1 MTSNTNTKSSSVYS
15 AGQFMNPGPAPRPPI
30 DRLRSNLSYHSPT
43 TSVSSNAT
51 TLVPPSSAFSASSLS
66 LVSQKGSEKSGGA
79 YKVVKDGWV
88 KVKDT
93 EGFKSFV
100 WSDRFLVLRD
110 FQLDFLKNN
119 NTPKVAY
126 SIQLQDI
133 TRITRSD
140 SHPYSFEISRNT
152 HSGHGS
158 PPSREPNVKMLIV
171 KVEKDEEVYSWMDS
185 IYQRCPSMGGVSN
198 PTDFSHHVHVGFD
211 PTNGAFVG
219 LPPEWEKLLTA
230 SAITKDDYEKN
241 PKAVL
246 EVLEFYT
253 EKLQKR
259 EDDPA
264 TYPSLTPTPSVQPN
278 EHKQLGYST
287 GGNSVALPRPPPPTN
302 FQRADSYTGRRSE
315 SPSSSSL
322 YGQQDRNITS
332 MPYRPMAPVD
342 PRLEEE
348 RRRRAEDDARRQRER
363 EMQQR
368 EQGRTEREEQ
378 AVYNASL
385 PKKKTPLAK
394 QELGGYTAEPN
405 DDITP
410 SSSSRYDPSRPPP
423 SAPNTGRDKQQP
435 PSPYRQPSSQPRAAP
450 AVPTASNLASAA
462 KQGPGARQLQP
473 NGQRQPSPSPSR
485 PAYSEAQPQSG
496 ARAATGGTNGQA
508 QTKASGST
516 SAHPK
521 PLNIAKSTPTAQKS
535 DAVKQAEEAL
545 TKKDDNPPRKEVRMS
560 SMTESEVMAKLR
572 EVVAKDRPLDSYNK
586 QKKIGQGASGSVYV
600 ARIRENPPSPT
611 ARQLLRENG
620 PRTQVAIKQ
629 MDLRN
634 QPRKELI
641 VNEIIVMKDS
651 KHPNIVNFLDAF
663 LQEDQSELWVVME
676 FMEGG
681 ALTDV
686 IDNNS
691 AISEDQ
697 IATICVEVSLELS
710 QIILCGMLRAC

>member
-1 MTSNTNTKSSSVYS
+1 
-15 AGQFMNPGPAPRPPI
+15 MNPGPAPRPPT
-30 DRLRSNLSYHSPT
+30 DRLRSNFSQHST
-43 TSVSSNAT
+43 SSSVSSNPAILT
-51 TLVPPSSAFSASSLS
+51 PHASAFSASSLS
-66 LVSQKGSEKSGGA
+66 LVSQRGSEKSGGA
-79 YKVVKDGWV
+79 YQVVKDGWV

-119 NTPKVAY
+119 NTSKVAY

-133 TRITRSD
+133 TRIGRSD
-140 SHPYSFEISRNT
+140 SHPYSFEIFRNT
-152 HSGHGS
+152 HPSHSS
-158 PPSREPNVKMLIV
+158 PPTREPNVKMLIV

-198 PTDFSHHVHVGFD
+198 PTNFSHHVHVGFD
-211 PTNGAFVG
+211 PTSGAFVG
-219 LPPEWEKLLTA
+219 LPPEWAKLLTA
-230 SAITKDDYEKN
+230 SALTKEDYANN

-246 EVLEFYT
+246 EVLDFYT
-253 EKLQKR
+253 EKLVKR
-259 EDDPA
+259 ADEPA
-264 TYPSLTPTPSVQPN
+264 AYPSLTPTPSALSN
-278 EHKQLGYST
+278 ENKQLDFPS
-287 GGNSVALPRPPPPTN
+287 GGNSVALPRPLPPAN

-332 MPYRPMAPVD
+332 MPYRPAGAID
-342 PRLEEE
+342 PRIEEE

-368 EQGRTEREEQ
+368 EQGRLEREEQ
-378 AVYNASL
+378 QAYNASL
-385 PKKKTPLAK
+385 PKKKTPMAR
-394 QELGGYTAEPN
+394 QELGGYGGEPEEE
-405 DDITP
+405 IQP
-410 SSSSRYDPSRPPP
+410 SSSNRYNPSRPPP
-423 SAPNTGRDKQQP
+423 SAPGTGRDRHQP
-435 PSPYRQPSSQPRAAP
+435 PSPYSQQSTQRATP

-462 KQGPGARQLQP
+462 KQQGPSGRQLHP
-473 NGQRQPSPSPSR
+473 DGQRQPSPSPSR
-485 PAYSEAQPQSG
+485 PAYPDTQSQAT
-496 ARAATGGTNGQA
+496 ARSVVGGVNGQSE
-508 QTKASGST
+508 TKASGQS

-521 PLNIAKSTPTAQKS
+521 PLNIAKPNAVAQKS
-535 DAVKQAEEAL
+535 DAVKKAEEAL
-545 TKKDDNPPRKEVRMS
+545 TKKDDNTTKKEARMS

-572 EVVAKDRPLDSYNK
+572 EVVAKDRPLESYNK

-600 ARIRENPPSPT
+600 ARIRENPPSAT
-611 ARQLLRENG
+611 ARGLLRENG

-691 AISEDQ
+691 SISEDQ
-697 IATICVEVSLELS
+697 IATICVEVSF
-710 QIILCGMLRAC
+710 